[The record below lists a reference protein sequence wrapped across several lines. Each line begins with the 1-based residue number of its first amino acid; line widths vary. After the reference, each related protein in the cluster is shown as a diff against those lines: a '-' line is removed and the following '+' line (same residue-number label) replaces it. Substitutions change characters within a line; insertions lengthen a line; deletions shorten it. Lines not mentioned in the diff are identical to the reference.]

1 MRLVTVCVGAVLV
14 WVLCAAVDAAPADDP
29 FVWLESVDGQRA
41 RDWVRGQNDYTLKVL
56 AGDPNYKEALVEAEA
71 ILTAPD
77 RIPYGD
83 LAAGQVYNFWQDRA
97 HVHGVWRRTSLTE
110 YQETAPQWETLLDLD
125 ALSRTQNEN
134 WVWKGA
140 LCLPPAHL
148 RCLVKLSR
156 GGSDAV
162 VVHEFDVASRSFV
175 RGGFDVAEAKTDI
188 AWIDADN
195 VMVATN
201 WGPDTLTKAGYPR
214 IVKAWR
220 RGQSLRDAQTIYE
233 AETGDVAL
241 ALKTVFGEGGRV
253 DRLIVRGLDFFRTE
267 LFNVDAA
274 WRVTRIAVPEYAEF
288 KGIHRGQLLFQLMR
302 DWRTAG
308 RTFLQGSVISFSLD
322 GYLKSGGALPAIKSL
337 FTPDA
342 RTVVSAVATSKDAV
356 YLSLLQNVKGRVHEV
371 TFDGAQWLWR
381 RIALPDDGTADIVSA
396 SDADGQVMLRY
407 ADFLTPD
414 TLYLVQ
420 PQAEPRAIKQL
431 PPRFDAYGFE
441 VTQFEALA
449 ADGAKIPY
457 FLVRK
462 EDTLNNGRTPTLL
475 YAYGGFNIAT
485 TPWYWSTAG
494 KLWLENGGAIAV
506 ANVRGGGEFGPRW
519 HEAAQGVNRQR
530 NFDDFA
536 AVARDMIAR
545 GISSSKHLGAM
556 GASQG
561 GLLVTATAIQNP
573 GLFNA
578 VLAQVPLTDMLRY
591 TQMSAG
597 ASWIAEY
604 GDPAD
609 PRQRAAILRWS
620 PYQNIRA
627 GTKYPRIFFLGST
640 RDDRVHPGHA
650 RKMAAKMQANGAP
663 YLYFETTDGGH
674 DLATT
679 LRRRAEQLALT
690 YTYFRRQLMN

>member
-1 MRLVTVCVGAVLV
+1 MRFVALCAGAVLS
-14 WVLCAAVDAAPADDP
+14 WVLGTAAFAAADDP
-29 FVWLESVDGQRA
+29 FAWLESVDGARA
-41 RDWVRGQNDYTLKVL
+41 RQWVRQQNDYTLKVL
-56 AGDPNYKEALVEAEA
+56 AADPDYQETFAEAEA

-77 RIPYGD
+77 RIPYGE
-83 LAAGQVYNFWQDRA
+83 LIGGHVYNLWQNRTHA
-97 HVHGVWRRTSLTE
+97 RGVWRRTALTD
-110 YQETAPQWETLLDLD
+110 YQNEQPQWQSLLDLD
-125 ALSRTQNEN
+125 ALSATKGQN
-134 WVWKGA
+134 WVWRGA
-140 LCLPPAHL
+140 DCLPPAYE

-156 GGSDAV
+156 GGRDAV
-162 VVHEFDVASRSFV
+162 VVREFDVASRTFV
-175 RGGFDVAEAKTDI
+175 KGGFDVAEAKTEI
-188 AWIDADN
+188 AWVDADT

-201 WGPDTLTKAGYPR
+201 WGPDALTKAGYPR
-214 IVKAWR
+214 VVKIWR
-220 RGQSLRDAQTIYE
+220 RGHALDAAQTIYE
-233 AETGDVAL
+233 AEHDDVAV
-241 ALKTVFGEGGRV
+241 ALQTVFGAGRV
-253 DRLIVRGLDFFRTE
+253 DRFIVRGRNYFRTE
-267 LFNVDAA
+267 LFNVDAS
-274 WRVTRIAVPEYAEF
+274 WRVTRIAVPDYAEF
-288 KGIHRGQLLFQLMR
+288 KGVHRGQLVLQLMR

-308 RTFLQGSVISFSLD
+308 RAFLQGSVVAFSLD
-322 GYLKSGGALPAIKSL
+322 AYLRSGGALPPIKSL

-342 RTVVSAVATSKDAV
+342 KTIVTAVATSRDAV

-381 RIALPDDGTADIVSA
+381 RVPLPDAGTIDIVA
-396 SDADGQVMLRY
+396 ANDADDRVLLRY

-414 TLYLVQ
+414 TLYLMR
-420 PQAEPRAIKQL
+420 PRAEPRVIKQL

-441 VTQFEALA
+441 VRQFEALSR
-449 ADGAKIPY
+449 DGAKIPY
-457 FLVRK
+457 FVVRK
-462 EDTLNNGRTPTLL
+462 EETLNNGKQPTLL

-494 KLWLENGGAIAV
+494 KLWLEEGGAIAV

-545 GISSSKHLGAM
+545 GISSPKRLGAM
-556 GASQG
+556 GASHG

-573 GLFNA
+573 GLFGA

-591 TQMSAG
+591 TRMSAG

-620 PYQNIRA
+620 PYQNVRA

-663 YLYFETTDGGH
+663 YLYFETPDGGH
-674 DLATT
+674 EVATT
-679 LRRRAEQLALT
+679 MRQRAEQLALT
-690 YTYFRRQLMN
+690 YTYFRRQLMK